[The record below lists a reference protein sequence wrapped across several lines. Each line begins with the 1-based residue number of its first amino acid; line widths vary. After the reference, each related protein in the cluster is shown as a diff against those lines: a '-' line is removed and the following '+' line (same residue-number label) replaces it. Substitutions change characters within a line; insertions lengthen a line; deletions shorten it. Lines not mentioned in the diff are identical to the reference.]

1 MQEHVIDSVSIIFIG
16 TGILLVIVIGFVMS
30 MVLNQRR
37 YIVLQEKRLAE
48 AMTAQKNMEALSQ
61 EILRVQEDE
70 RKRLS
75 RELHDDVGQL
85 LTAINVNIERMPKG
99 TNGFPPEAAKR
110 VEDIRQLV
118 TQVFESIRT
127 LSRELRPMMLDEL
140 GLVPALQWY
149 TKTFAQRTGIEVL
162 FESDGAIEDLDA
174 DAKVTLYR
182 VIQES
187 LSNVLKHAA
196 AQHVVIDLLKVDG
209 QIALRIQD
217 DGKAFQVDAKEKLN
231 SRGRGLGLLGMQER
245 VKLINGTFAI
255 TSTEGRGTTIKVE
268 VPCGKRTSGQVEASA
283 GGV

>member
-1 MQEHVIDSVSIIFIG
+1 
-16 TGILLVIVIGFVMS
+16 
-30 MVLNQRR
+30 
-37 YIVLQEKRLAE
+37 
-48 AMTAQKNMEALSQ
+48 
-61 EILRVQEDE
+61 
-70 RKRLS
+70 
-75 RELHDDVGQL
+75 
-85 LTAINVNIERMPKG
+85 
-99 TNGFPPEAAKR
+99 
-110 VEDIRQLV
+110 
-118 TQVFESIRT
+118 
-127 LSRELRPMMLDEL
+127 MMLDEL

-162 FESDGAIEDLDA
+162 FESGGAIEELDA

-182 VIQES
+182 VTQES

-196 AQHVVIDLLKVDG
+196 AEHVVIELRNVDG

-217 DGKAFQVDAKEKLN
+217 DGKAFQVDAKEKLS

-268 VPCGKRTSGQVEASA
+268 VPCGKGSSEQVEASI